1 MDKHI
6 IEIKDIIRNAL
17 SEDIGLGDITSESI
31 IPENET
37 AKAVFLAKETC
48 IVCGIQVAALV
59 FKITDPDINF
69 KTQVKDSDTVK
80 KGKVIASVS
89 GRARSI
95 LAGERVA
102 LNFLSHL
109 SGIST
114 KTHAFAAMVKPYK
127 TKILDTRKT
136 SPGLRLLEKYA
147 VRMGGGYNHRFGLDE
162 MLLIK
167 DNHIRIAGGLDKIK
181 ALPANYKTEIE
192 VKNLKEFE
200 SALRLKPDII
210 MLDNMHYKDM
220 KQAVKLRNN
229 LSPQKGN
236 PLPKLEA
243 SGGISLKNVKKIAS
257 TGIDMISIGSL
268 THSVEAID
276 ISLEFS

>member
-1 MDKHI
+1 MNKHI
-6 IEIKDIIRNAL
+6 VEIQDIIKNAL
-17 SEDIGLGDITSESI
+17 AEDIGSGDITSCSIVPES
-31 IPENET
+31 ET
-37 AKAVFLAKETC
+37 AKAVFLAKEPC

-59 FKITDPDINF
+59 FKIIDPDIIF
-69 KTQVKDSDTVK
+69 KTQAKDSDAIK
-80 KGKVIASVS
+80 KGEIIASVS
-89 GRARSI
+89 GKARSI

-109 SGIST
+109 SGIAT
-114 KTHAFAAMVKPYK
+114 KTHAFATMVKAYR

-136 SPGLRLLEKYA
+136 TPGLRLLEKYA
-147 VRMGGGYNHRFGLDE
+147 VRMGGGYNHRFSLDE
-162 MLLIK
+162 MILIK
-167 DNHIRIAGGLDKIK
+167 DNHIRIAGGLDKVK

-192 VKNLKEFE
+192 VKNLEEFA

-210 MLDNMHYKDM
+210 MLDNMSYKDM
-220 KQAVKLRNN
+220 KEAVKLRNS
-229 LSPQKGN
+229 LSPQKIN

-243 SGGISLKNVKKIAS
+243 SGGVSLKNVKKMAS

-268 THSVEAID
+268 THSVEGID

>member
-69 KTQVKDSDTVK
+69 KTQLKDSDTVK

-210 MLDNMHYKDM
+210 MLDNMNYKDM

-236 PLPKLEA
+236 PSPKLEA

>member
-6 IEIKDIIRNAL
+6 VEIQDIIKNAL
-17 SEDIGLGDITSESI
+17 TEDIGSGDITSNSI
-31 IPENET
+31 VPENET
-37 AKAVFLAKETC
+37 AKAVFLAKEPC
-48 IVCGIQVAALV
+48 IVCGIQVAAMV
-59 FKITDPDINF
+59 FKIIDPDIIF
-69 KTQVKDSDTVK
+69 KTQAKDSDAIK

-89 GRARSI
+89 GKARSI

-109 SGIST
+109 SGIAT
-114 KTHAFAAMVKPYK
+114 KTHAFAALVKPYK

-136 SPGLRLLEKYA
+136 TPGLRLLEKYA

-162 MLLIK
+162 MMLIK
-167 DNHIRIAGGLDKIK
+167 DNHIRIAAGLDKIK

-192 VKNLKEFE
+192 VKDLEEFKL
-200 SALRLKPDII
+200 ALRLKPDIV
-210 MLDNMHYKDM
+210 MLDNMNYKEM
-220 KQAVKLRNN
+220 RKTVKLRNS
-229 LSPQKGN
+229 LSCQKTN

-243 SGGISLKNVKKIAS
+243 SGGVSLKNVKKIAS